1 MGQERFDERLESV
14 IHAARVRFME
24 RLREAYFHGY
34 TEKFLTRYRLADAL
48 LLARS
53 GARLLHLEKAAA
65 DLLEERIRRA
75 RRGGYLAAYLQD
87 LNMEDLLREKR
98 RRPALMLVRKEN
110 EAAASAAPATS
121 AARALRASLHCVK

>member
-34 TEKFLTRYRLADAL
+34 TEKFLARYHLADAL

-53 GARLLHLEKAAA
+53 GGRLLSLEKAAA
-65 DLLEERIRRA
+65 DLIEERIRRA
-75 RRGGYLAAYLQD
+75 RRGGYLAACLRE
-87 LNMEDLLREKR
+87 LHMEDLLRERKH
-98 RRPALMLVRKEN
+98 PVLLLVQREN
-110 EAAASAAPATS
+110 EAAAAAAADAPA
-121 AARALRASLHCVK
+121 AYALRASLRCVK